1 MTEKWRDMQVDGD
14 HYRKHKIQPWD
25 IREEYDLNS
34 WEADILS
41 YLLRR
46 KPGVPRI
53 KDLQKARHCLDY
65 LIEREEK
72 RAAVELLARKGLA
85 AAREALKAEIESDE
99 LARKERLVRT
109 GFYWGHHAEGQ
120 V

>member
-1 MTEKWRDMQVDGD
+1 MSEQWRQTQIGGD
-14 HYRKHKIQPWD
+14 HYRKFRIQPWD
-25 IREEYDLNS
+25 IRKEYNLNP
-34 WEADILS
+34 WEADVLS

-53 KDLQKARHCLDY
+53 EDLKKARHCLDY
-65 LIEREEK
+65 LIEEEEK
-72 RAAVELLARKGLA
+72 LAATELLARKGLA
-85 AAREALKAEIESDE
+85 AAREALKAEIEGAALE
-99 LARKERLVRT
+99 RKEQLVRA